1 MSKRRGILDE
11 VRALVDKGGEVSTKS
26 LEIRA
31 KLVAWGGAKGNFPE
45 EHPWAAPSLE
55 RRLVNLFRKHGID
68 LVLIAIEELE
78 EELEA
83 MGLELPDYYRR
94 NDRRGS
100 KFKRAFKIACKS
112 EKRWAREREGRNRG
126 WSFPQR

>member
-11 VRALVDKGGEVSTKS
+11 VRVLVDKGGEVSTES

-31 KLVAWGGAKGNFPE
+31 KLVAWGGGAKGNFPE
-45 EHPWAAPSLE
+45 KYPWAVPSLE
-55 RRLVNLFRKHGID
+55 RRLINLFRKHGID

-83 MGLELPDYYRR
+83 VGLELPDYYRR
-94 NDRRGS
+94 SDRRGS
-100 KFKRAFKIACKS
+100 KFKRAFRIACKS
-112 EKRWAREREGRNRG
+112 EKRWARDREERR
-126 WSFPQR
+126 QR